1 MDWRE
6 KLYSL
11 RWRLML
17 TYVILIVVGFGSLA
31 LFAGQQISVA
41 LTTDFERHLE
51 TEALLVASALH
62 EPLEKLDEGEF
73 STAQVVRSLKGLST
87 QTNAYLI
94 LLDIK
99 GNVLLD
105 QMGNVPDVELSQ
117 TDEVKAAQSR
127 NVVHQLRNNRGEAT
141 LNTAA
146 PIVDDDRILGL
157 VHLSVPAAQVQN
169 DIYQRWLILAA
180 GVGVMTLLALLA
192 SLWLSSSL
200 TRPLSELR
208 QTALELANGDL
219 SKRFPKQ
226 RYDEIGKLANA
237 FNYMADEVQSMI
249 NEQRAFASNA
259 SHELRTPL
267 TTIALRLELL
277 RDEVLDEATT
287 DRYLEEMEGEITR
300 LNGLVEDLIWLS
312 RFEANRVERGQAQTD
327 PIRFAKAILREQEKK
342 ANARE
347 IEVNLIAPTPLPAI
361 EANRNHLQV
370 VFRNLIDNA
379 IKYTPN
385 GGQVEWE
392 LHEQEGQLHAIVRD
406 TGRGIAPEDLPHI
419 GKRFFRSDKA
429 RTRKV
434 QGIGLG
440 LSLVRLIVEFYG
452 GTLKIDSA
460 GLGKGATVE
469 VWWPFEHQAVASANA

>member
-17 TYVILIVVGFGSLA
+17 TYVLLIVVGFGSLA

-73 STAQVVRSLKGLST
+73 SEAQVVQSLKGLSV
-87 QTNAYLI
+87 QTNAYLV
-94 LLDIK
+94 LLDTK
-99 GNVLLD
+99 GNILLD
-105 QMGNVPDVELSQ
+105 QMGNVPDIELSQ

-127 NVVHQLRNNRGEAT
+127 NVVHRLRNNQGEAT

-157 VHLSVPAAQVQN
+157 VHLSVPAAQIQN
-169 DIYQRWLILAA
+169 DIYQRWLILGA
-180 GVGVMTLLALLA
+180 GVGVMALLALLA

-267 TTIALRLELL
+267 TTIALRTELL
-277 RDEVLDEATT
+277 LETPLDESESR
-287 DRYLEEMEGEITR
+287 RYIMEIDQEVGR
-300 LNGLVEDLIWLS
+300 LNGLVDDLILLS
-312 RFEANRVERGQAQTD
+312 RIEANRLQRGEERID
-327 PIRFAKAILREQEKK
+327 PIRLAKLMQRLLETK
-342 ANARE
+342 ARSKQIDINVVTPTHLPE
-347 IEVNLIAPTPLPAI
+347 IM
-361 EANRNHLQV
+361 ANRNHLEV
-370 VFRNLIDNA
+370 VFRNLLDNA
-379 IKYTPN
+379 IKYTPD
-385 GGQVEWE
+385 GGKVQWE
-392 LHEQEGQLHAIVRD
+392 LRAENEQLHAIVSD
-406 TGRGIAPEDLPHI
+406 TGQGIAPDDLPHI
-419 GKRFFRSDKA
+419 GKRFFRTDKA
-429 RTRKV
+429 RTRQV

-440 LSLVRLIVEFYG
+440 LSLVHLIVQFYG
-452 GTLKIDSA
+452 GQLEISSP
-460 GLGKGATVE
+460 GVGKGTTVH
-469 VWWPFEHQAVASANA
+469 VWWPFSQST